1 MFHKKIRI
9 PKESASD
16 VMEELGKLDD
26 AIQFVD
32 LNINDFEERKNFGN
46 YIARCDDAE
55 KKISS
60 FEGICETYGE
70 KFIKYNSYQTF
81 KIDLENSKEQVDKRY
96 GSTYFDLLE
105 GELAE
110 NEKKITELIES
121 YNNITESLDALIEK
135 KSVFDKSSQL
145 MAANK
150 PPGFPNESISLT
162 TAIDNRNSLHE
173 RLINF
178 GKEKSPILPEDG
190 GITDLNFI
198 AGVIRAEDDMKMKR
212 MIFRT
217 SKGRAIPTF
226 FDLTIENRT
235 LKTKTE
241 KKIFTIFYQG
251 GSENVLQRKL
261 LSVCDL
267 FGASRF
273 TIPKREDIPNE
284 INALQKE
291 ICDKKDFLKSA
302 ETTIR
307 DFIKDKIGSEG
318 VPAKYEMYRLFF
330 LEQKLIFTNLNKCKL
345 RGNFIDGEVWIPQ
358 EKFQE
363 VQNQLLKI
371 TESDNSK
378 LTAILTDFDAETD
391 KAQPPTYFKLNDF
404 TAPFQMIVS
413 EYGVPR
419 YREINPGLFT
429 IITFPFMF
437 GVMFGDIGHGFLLSL
452 LGGFLVF
459 KYDDIVRQYPNM
471 KQMMKV
477 RYLFLFLGLFAF
489 YNGWMYDD
497 FLSLPLGIFGT
508 CYKDSVNPEGKKV
521 GERKPGCVYP
531 FGIDPKWYVASNELS
546 FLNSLKMKTSVIIG
560 IIQMIFGILLKGMNT
575 IYFGNIIDFIFE
587 FIPQIIFM
595 CLLFGYLVIMI
606 FIKWGTDW
614 SADPSKAPSLISQLL
629 MVFLNVGSVGPEGN
643 KTPLYNKDNYEFQE
657 NLQFYLL
664 IISVICVPIM
674 WLPKPFIETFKKSKQ
689 PPEEGKHE
697 EGFTDFFVH
706 QTIETIEFVLGTVSH
721 TASYLRLWA
730 LSLAHAQLAKV
741 FFEITLLGSI
751 QNGSVIGMIVGF
763 FILAHIT
770 LGVLMGMDLMEC
782 FLHTLRLH
790 WVEFQNKFY
799 KADGYA
805 FTPYSFKYIND
816 SFL

>member
-302 ETTIR
+302 EVTIR

-378 LTAILTDFDAETD
+378 LTAILTDFDAVTD

>member
-318 VPAKYEMYRLFF
+318 VPAKYEMY
-330 LEQKLIFTNLNKCKL
+330 I
-345 RGNFIDGEVWIPQ
+345 
-358 EKFQE
+358 
-363 VQNQLLKI
+363 
-371 TESDNSK
+371 
-378 LTAILTDFDAETD
+378 
-391 KAQPPTYFKLNDF
+391 
-404 TAPFQMIVS
+404 
-413 EYGVPR
+413 
-419 YREINPGLFT
+419 
-429 IITFPFMF
+429 
-437 GVMFGDIGHGFLLSL
+437 
-452 LGGFLVF
+452 
-459 KYDDIVRQYPNM
+459 
-471 KQMMKV
+471 
-477 RYLFLFLGLFAF
+477 
-489 YNGWMYDD
+489 
-497 FLSLPLGIFGT
+497 
-508 CYKDSVNPEGKKV
+508 
-521 GERKPGCVYP
+521 
-531 FGIDPKWYVASNELS
+531 
-546 FLNSLKMKTSVIIG
+546 
-560 IIQMIFGILLKGMNT
+560 
-575 IYFGNIIDFIFE
+575 
-587 FIPQIIFM
+587 
-595 CLLFGYLVIMI
+595 
-606 FIKWGTDW
+606 
-614 SADPSKAPSLISQLL
+614 
-629 MVFLNVGSVGPEGN
+629 
-643 KTPLYNKDNYEFQE
+643 
-657 NLQFYLL
+657 
-664 IISVICVPIM
+664 
-674 WLPKPFIETFKKSKQ
+674 
-689 PPEEGKHE
+689 
-697 EGFTDFFVH
+697 
-706 QTIETIEFVLGTVSH
+706 
-721 TASYLRLWA
+721 
-730 LSLAHAQLAKV
+730 
-741 FFEITLLGSI
+741 
-751 QNGSVIGMIVGF
+751 
-763 FILAHIT
+763 
-770 LGVLMGMDLMEC
+770 
-782 FLHTLRLH
+782 
-790 WVEFQNKFY
+790 
-799 KADGYA
+799 
-805 FTPYSFKYIND
+805 
-816 SFL
+816 